1 MEQCEVRGA
10 ADPARGAGDA
20 KGQGAAGVWHHGGNM
35 VRRLFTGAAPV
46 KAAVQL

>member
-20 KGQGAAGVWHHGGNM
+20 ERQGAAGVWHPGGNM
-35 VRRLFTGAAPV
+35 VRRLLTGAAV
-46 KAAVQL
+46 RAAVQL